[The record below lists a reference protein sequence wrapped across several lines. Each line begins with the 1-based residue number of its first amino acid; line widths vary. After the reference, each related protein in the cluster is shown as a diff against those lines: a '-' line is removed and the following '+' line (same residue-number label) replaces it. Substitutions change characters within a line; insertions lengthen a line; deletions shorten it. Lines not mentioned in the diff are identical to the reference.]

1 MLKNSK
7 GIALICGGTSVAAT
21 IIFYLMTFDNIF
33 TIPMRWISL
42 MFLIFTEGIGTV
54 KALNIKKS
62 IFGVSNIITSLFHL
76 GIVLVIS
83 IIFVNIFPLFIKTYI
98 LLNVLALCILFVV
111 DVIIIYFGDYVESK
125 NKVLSEN
132 QSVIESLYTKAKEL
146 SIEYKETV
154 YKKDLDEIS
163 EMLQYSDN
171 STLSND
177 EVIILN
183 KLDELQEM
191 LSNDDENIPKKI
203 TDVKNAVK
211 LRSMKVKN
219 SKRGSY

>member
-7 GIALICGGTSVAAT
+7 GIALICGGTSAIAT

-42 MFLIFTEGIGTV
+42 IFLIFTETIGTV
-54 KALNIKKS
+54 KALNIKKT
-62 IFGVSNIITSLFHL
+62 IFGVSNIITSIFHL
-76 GIVLVIS
+76 GIVLLMS
-83 IIFVNIFPLFIKTYI
+83 IIFVNIFPLLIKTYI
-98 LLNVLALCILFVV
+98 LLNMLALCVLLVV
-111 DVIIIYFGDYVESK
+111 DIVIIYFGGYVASK
-125 NKVLSEN
+125 NKILAEN

-146 SIEYKETV
+146 YIEYKETE

-171 STLSND
+171 STLSDD
-177 EVIILN
+177 EVTILN
-183 KLDELQEM
+183 KLEELQEL
-191 LSNDDENIPKKI
+191 LSKDDEKVPQKI
-203 TDVKNAVK
+203 TEIKNAVK

>member
-1 MLKNSK
+1 MFKNSK
-7 GIALICGGTSVAAT
+7 GIALICGGTSIAAT

-42 MFLIFTEGIGTV
+42 MFLIFTEGIGTI

-76 GIVLVIS
+76 GIVLVMS

-98 LLNVLALCILFVV
+98 LLNVLALCILLVV
-111 DVIIIYFGDYVESK
+111 DVVIIYFDDYVSSK

-132 QSVIESLYTKAKEL
+132 QLVIESLYTKAKEL

-171 STLSND
+171 STLSDD
-177 EVIILN
+177 EIAILN
-183 KLDELQEM
+183 KLEELQEM
-191 LSNDDENIPKKI
+191 LSNDDENIQQKI

-211 LRSMKVKN
+211 LRAIQVKN

>member
-1 MLKNSK
+1 MFKNSK
-7 GIALICGGTSVAAT
+7 GIALICGGTSIAAT

-42 MFLIFTEGIGTV
+42 MFLIFTEGIGTI

-76 GIVLVIS
+76 GIVLVMS

-98 LLNVLALCILFVV
+98 LLNVLALCILLVV
-111 DVIIIYFGDYVESK
+111 DVVIIYFDDYVASK

-132 QSVIESLYTKAKEL
+132 QLVIESLYTKAKEL

-171 STLSND
+171 STLSDD
-177 EVIILN
+177 EIAILN
-183 KLDELQEM
+183 KLEELQEM
-191 LSNDDENIPKKI
+191 LSNDDENIQQKI

-211 LRSMKVKN
+211 LRAIQVKN

>member
-7 GIALICGGTSVAAT
+7 GIALICGGTSIAAT

-54 KALNIKKS
+54 KALNIKKT

-76 GIVLVIS
+76 GIVLIMS

-98 LLNVLALCILFVV
+98 LLNVLLLCVLLVV
-111 DVIIIYFGDYVESK
+111 DIVIIYFGGYVSSK
-125 NKVLSEN
+125 NKALAES
-132 QSVIESLYTKAKEL
+132 QSVIESLYTMAKGF
-146 SIEYKETV
+146 SIEYKETE
-154 YKKDLDEIS
+154 YGKDLESIS
-163 EMLQYSDN
+163 KMLQYSDN
-171 STLSND
+171 STLSDD
-177 EVIILN
+177 EIAILN
-183 KLDELQEM
+183 ELEELQEM
-191 LSNDDENIPKKI
+191 LSSDSEQIPQKI
-203 TDVKNAVK
+203 TEIKNAVK
-211 LRSMKVKN
+211 LRSMKVRN